1 MMEQSTWFVYIL
13 RCNDGSLY
21 TGITNCLERRL
32 ERHNRG
38 LASRYTRSR
47 LPVNLVYS
55 EPQPDRS
62 LASKREAEIKSWDRD
77 DKMKFIKLSAAP
89 IVGATLAVALGT
101 APGAGARPAPT
112 QPARRRSPKPK
123 PIEN

>member
-1 MMEQSTWFVYIL
+1 MADMMEQSTWFVYIL
-13 RCNDGSLY
+13 RCSDGSLY

-62 LASKREAEIKSWDRD
+62 LASKREAEIKLLERTA
-77 DKMKFIKLSAAP
+77 KLDLVARGFSPAE
-89 IVGATLAVALGT
+89 GAETGLKPLAT
-101 APGAGARPAPT
+101 PPG
-112 QPARRRSPKPK
+112 RRQSPRPK